1 MSSDET
7 ITDIPRETISESK
20 GEAFVPAEIN
30 VFAPNT
36 ISLPFPISF
45 TDEEFPMEGRIGG
58 SIF

>member
-45 TDEEFPMEGRIGG
+45 PGFPMEGRMGG